1 MTVWDVLC
9 KQRHSLVI
17 CDRAEQ
23 PSAQPGRS
31 SSPPRPTAAAWR
43 GTAPDE
49 RAAAAMPVGCSDPSD
64 GREEPRSE
72 MTWWRSPSNFRHAT
86 RRRLRLRVAA
96 SCHQGRPEDPGDPP
110 ARSHPRCDGL
120 PARSGPS
127 GRQTPDSRQEVGT
140 PTGHLGGR
148 RRGRTSGH
156 RLSPMFGHRPWRRSG
171 HPTWECRGRCIGRQD
186 TPRPGRQHGA
196 LPGYPATTNVPVPM
210 PKRMTRLASILG
222 VVAGSVAAEPTPG
235 SARGWSLRAVCDTSG
250 GHAPPPPHR
259 LAAALLAATACTRD
273 WDASSSG
280 GPGTE
285 AASLVDVACDAFVPP
300 PG

>member
-1 MTVWDVLC
+1 MGCFW
-9 KQRHSLVI
+9 QAAHSLVI

-31 SSPPRPTAAAWR
+31 SSPPRSTAAAWR

-49 RAAAAMPVGCSDPSD
+49 RAAAAMPVGCSDPSG
-64 GREEPRSE
+64 GRVESRSE
-72 MTWWRSPSNFRHAT
+72 TTWWLSPSNFRHAT

-96 SCHQGRPEDPGDPP
+96 SCHQGPPEDPSDPP

-156 RLSPMFGHRPWRRSG
+156 RLSPMLGHRPWRRSG

-210 PKRMTRLASILG
+210 PKCMTRLASIVERGRLRREHFVRHLG
-222 VVAGSVAAEPTPG
+222 FVPGPASQPGKTTAPEPT
-235 SARGWSLRAVCDTSG
+235 AE
-250 GHAPPPPHR
+250 
-259 LAAALLAATACTRD
+259 TASR
-273 WDASSSG
+273 
-280 GPGTE
+280 
-285 AASLVDVACDAFVPP
+285 
-300 PG
+300 